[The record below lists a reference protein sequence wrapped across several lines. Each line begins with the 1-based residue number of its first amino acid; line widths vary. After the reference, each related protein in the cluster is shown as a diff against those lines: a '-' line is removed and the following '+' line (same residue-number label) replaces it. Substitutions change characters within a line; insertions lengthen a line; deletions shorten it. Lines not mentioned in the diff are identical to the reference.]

1 MKTRI
6 LLVLLAVGVASLGLA
21 QTPESKQSSSP
32 TSNQYRIRIA
42 EPMEGSTITGRT
54 VNVVLVNPATVPPG
68 TSVSPE
74 ERKDA
79 TRPTFQI
86 WVDGKDYGN
95 LPTDQNVFTA
105 TDLAPGAHTIVVAAK
120 NNAGELIDRTELKFT
135 TVEAAAAAPAA
146 PATGTTAEIAP
157 PPPPAAPAAPAPVE
171 PAPAA
176 PMASEA
182 PAPVTAE
189 SDTLPST
196 ATAHP
201 AAALGGFALLGLGL
215 ALRRRR

>member
-6 LLVLLAVGVASLGLA
+6 LLALLAVGGASVAVA
-21 QTPESKQSSSP
+21 QTPESKQSASP

-42 EPMEGSTITGRT
+42 EPMQGATITGRT
-54 VNVVLVNPATVPPG
+54 VNIVVVDPAAVPAG

-74 ERKDA
+74 ERKDSL
-79 TRPTFQI
+79 RPTFQI

-95 LPTDQNVFTA
+95 LPADQNVFTA
-105 TDLAPGAHTIVVAAK
+105 TDLAPGPHTIVVAAK

-135 TVEAAAAAPAA
+135 TVEASAAAPAS

-157 PPPPAAPAAPAPVE
+157 PPPPPPAPAPVE
-171 PAPAA
+171 PVPAE
-176 PMASEA
+176 PMASEE
-182 PAPVTAE
+182 PSPVTAE
-189 SDTLPST
+189 SDTLPAT

-201 AAALGGFALLGLGL
+201 AAALGGLALMGLGL